1 MNLKNGL
8 KNIFARRGPKWVLL
22 LLFLIHFLIEKKFSI
37 FRKNNFGAFGKV
49 PPSCGSLLVYVE
61 IKQGWTVKWGSAF
74 DLKEY
79 HAVCCALY
87 GKEYRMNVKMKKD
100 GTITDSTLW

>member
-1 MNLKNGL
+1 M
-8 KNIFARRGPKWVLL
+8 AKWTF
-22 LLFLIHFLIEKKFSI
+22 LFFQLIHFLMEKKFSI
-37 FRKNNFGAFGKV
+37 FRKNNFEAVGKV

-87 GKEYRMNVKMKKD
+87 GKEYRMNVKMKK
-100 GTITDSTLW
+100 GGISNDSTLW

>member
-1 MNLKNGL
+1 MAKW
-8 KNIFARRGPKWVLL
+8 IF
-22 LLFLIHFLIEKKFSI
+22 LFSQLIHFLMKKKFSI
-37 FRKNNFGAFGKV
+37 FRKNNFKTVGKV
-49 PPSCGSLLVYVE
+49 PPSCGSLFVYVE

-74 DLKEY
+74 DLEEY

-100 GTITDSTLW
+100 GTITDSTLGEGV